1 VFEPYEP
8 KGKVPAEFRDLDG
21 FYVKHFATTMAMVIN
36 TKRLAEKNL
45 PKPLAW
51 EDLIKPIYKDEIA
64 LPSPIKSGTGMS
76 ILTTFVDAFG
86 WNFVENLHAN
96 VRQYSDGG
104 SGGAQMAAKGEVV
117 IGLTFDTTAF
127 GMKSTEGPIDV
138 VYARITPNVMEGG
151 GLVAGAK
158 NAKEAKLFLDFMVSE
173 EAARVLAPLVGAT
186 LHPGL
191 GLIDLKSVSL
201 WEMRRPVDATAF
213 RREFQD
219 RFLKQ

>member
-1 VFEPYEP
+1 
-8 KGKVPAEFRDLDG
+8 
-21 FYVKHFATTMAMVIN
+21 
-36 TKRLAEKNL
+36 
-45 PKPLAW
+45 
-51 EDLIKPIYKDEIA
+51 
-64 LPSPIKSGTGMS
+64 
-76 ILTTFVDAFG
+76 
-86 WNFVENLHAN
+86 
-96 VRQYSDGG
+96 
-104 SGGAQMAAKGEVV
+104 
-117 IGLTFDTTAF
+117 
-127 GMKSTEGPIDV
+127 MKSTEGPIDV